1 MNARDGSPL
10 AVDILID
17 NYNYGRFLAAAIE
30 SALAQTHE
38 RVRVIVV
45 DDGSSDDSLT
55 VAGRFGDRVT
65 VVAKEN
71 GGHAS
76 AFNAGFE
83 RCEGDVVI
91 LLDADDLLHPEAA
104 AVAAAVFAADE
115 RVVKTQS
122 RMDVVDGEGNPTG
135 LVKPPAHIP
144 MPNGDVCAEELNQ
157 PFDLPWVPTSANA
170 FRREAMAR
178 VMPIPERE
186 YRMCAERYLVHLMP
200 LLGRVASLEHV
211 GACYRVHGDNSYEA
225 LNPQL
230 NMDRLRLT
238 IRVDH
243 ATAAALLELARRD
256 RIPHPE
262 KILSIADLANRMIS
276 LRLEPQLHPIS
287 TDTRLGL
294 VREAWAAARRR
305 TNAGAAMKA
314 MFVGWFAAMALAPR
328 PLARRLA
335 TAFLFPERRMTFN
348 RLLGRLQRSR

>member
-1 MNARDGSPL
+1 MS
-10 AVDILID
+10 AVAGAALSVDVVID

-45 DDGSSDDSLT
+45 DDGSSDDS
-55 VAGRFGDRVT
+55 VEIAQRFGDRVT

-91 LLDADDLLHPEAA
+91 LLDADDLLLPEAA
-104 AVAAAVFAADE
+104 AENAAAFADE

-122 RMDVVDGEGNPTG
+122 RMEVVDSKGDSTG
-135 LVKPPAHIP
+135 LFKPPPHIP
-144 MPNGDVCAEELNQ
+144 MPNGDVCAEELSQ

-170 FRREAMAR
+170 FRREAMAK

-200 LLGRVASLEHV
+200 LLGRVASLDHV
-211 GACYRVHGDNSYEA
+211 GACYRVHGDNAYEA
-225 LNPQL
+225 LDPQL

-243 ATAAALLELARRD
+243 ATSQALLELARRE
-256 RIPHPE
+256 RIPHPDR
-262 KILSIADLANRMIS
+262 ILSIADLANRMIS
-276 LRLEPQLHPIS
+276 LRLEPDLHPLQG
-287 TDTRLGL
+287 DTRAGL
-294 VREAWAAARRR
+294 VRGAWAAAARR
-305 TNAGAAMKA
+305 TNAGIAMKA
-314 MFVGWFAAMALAPR
+314 MFIGWFTAMAVVPR
-328 PLARRLA
+328 PVARHLA

-348 RLLGRLQRSR
+348 RLLGRLQRSP